1 MLYLAGLIQTIIS
14 SCVQNI
20 EFERVVS
27 RLIKYRIQNTDGHT
41 WIGTDLKKN
50 YWSKAF
56 VTFSKY
62 VSIYLSIYLIL

>member
-27 RLIKYRIQNTDGHT
+27 RLIKYRIQNTADGHT
-41 WIGTDLKKN
+41 WIGTDLKK
-50 YWSKAF
+50 
-56 VTFSKY
+56 
-62 VSIYLSIYLIL
+62 LLE